1 MTAGSDAMPGGS
13 RRTTQGTKQ
22 ASLSANPFW
31 RMASISRCARSL
43 AIIALTD
50 ANGIG
55 WRLSDAPAQAPPAA
69 LDRLFVEALA
79 ECEEEERRKQLPIG
93 PPVHEGLRQDDAPPA
108 SDATWVLSRAAG
120 PPAPTTVDWLH
131 AGRLTLKALGMMIV
145 LLLGTFATL
154 ILHLI

>member
-1 MTAGSDAMPGGS
+1 MRGG
-13 RRTTQGTKQ
+13 G
-22 ASLSANPFW
+22 
-31 RMASISRCARSL
+31 
-43 AIIALTD
+43 
-50 ANGIG
+50 
-55 WRLSDAPAQAPPAA
+55 AA
-69 LDRLFVEALA
+69 
-79 ECEEEERRKQLPIG
+79 KQLPIG
-93 PPVHEGLRQDDAPPA
+93 APVHEGLRQDDAPPA